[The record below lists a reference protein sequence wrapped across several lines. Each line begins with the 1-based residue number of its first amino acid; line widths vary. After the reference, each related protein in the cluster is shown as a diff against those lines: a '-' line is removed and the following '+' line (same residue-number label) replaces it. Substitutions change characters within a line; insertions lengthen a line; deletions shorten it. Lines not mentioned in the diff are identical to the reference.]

1 MLVVDTSAVVGA
13 LVAEPPRPRLV
24 ERLAADADLHAPHLI
39 DVEVLHV
46 LRRLVARGKLSRDR
60 AEDARQDF
68 ADLAI
73 VRYPHFPLL
82 DRMWELRANITPHD
96 AVFIAL
102 SEVLGVPLV
111 TADARLAGAPGH
123 RATVEVL

>member
-1 MLVVDTSAVVGA
+1 M
-13 LVAEPPRPRLV
+13 
-24 ERLAADADLHAPHLI
+24 
-39 DVEVLHV
+39 